1 MPYKPSPNTQCQHR
15 SQLNRRC
22 RLPIA
27 PTHPALC
34 AFHARAAAQ
43 AETRQNAQL
52 VATELLAGTE
62 NFSTPANVNLF
73 LGNLLKNFANHQV
86 SRRDATTLAYISQ
99 LLLNSHSVMHRQA
112 KDAQAAATAAKAAE
126 PQRIVIDMPRPNRGH
141 LDDPPSN
148 RSDGSST
155 PASSCNGTTP
165 APTSSCSGG
174 SSDPLFS
181 PSSSAGESSDSHA
194 SSTAPLQAPTTR
206 IGTTLSTT
214 PSLTPTTQITTPP
227 ENCHPE
233 RSEGSAFPPGQP
245 HVNDPATPNTPTPNI
260 PPPHANKVLYHP
272 DDDDPANRSY
282 PLPTRSL
289 QRVYGFSDRF
299 RRHRYGATQHFSPL
313 TARHAPLVH
322 PERRL
327 RRSAFHSP
335 LATPHSPLLP
345 SERYLSAAIIASSIQ
360 PAVKTKHSQQS
371 PARQRRNLRRKR
383 SNPATPRPSTLSA
396 TLLDSAATAVQA
408 NAAPNLMISLFG
420 KNEPVEPSLLDKL
433 KASVSK
439 TKAALSETVDTIFQG
454 QRKIDPALLKQLETA
469 LLSADIGVATT
480 KEILQSIREKLDRSA
495 LSDASQLKR
504 EIKSHIVRIL
514 NTPKPPATP
523 STNGTGT
530 RVIFI
535 VGVNG
540 AGKTTSIGKLA
551 NRLKQEGRS
560 VVLCAADTFRAAA
573 IEQLAIWAERN
584 GIEMIKQKFGA
595 DPAAVV
601 YDAVAAAKARGADIV
616 IVDTAGR
623 LHTKS
628 NLMAELE
635 KMKRTAAKVIPGAP
649 HEVLLV
655 LDATTGQNGLAQA
668 REFTSTVG
676 VTGIILTKL
685 DGTAKGGIV
694 VPISREL
701 NLPIRFV
708 GTGEQIN
715 DMVPFD
721 AETYAD
727 SLFT

>member
-1 MPYKPSPNTQCQHR
+1 
-15 SQLNRRC
+15 
-22 RLPIA
+22 
-27 PTHPALC
+27 
-34 AFHARAAAQ
+34 
-43 AETRQNAQL
+43 
-52 VATELLAGTE
+52 
-62 NFSTPANVNLF
+62 
-73 LGNLLKNFANHQV
+73 
-86 SRRDATTLAYISQ
+86 
-99 LLLNSHSVMHRQA
+99 
-112 KDAQAAATAAKAAE
+112 
-126 PQRIVIDMPRPNRGH
+126 
-141 LDDPPSN
+141 
-148 RSDGSST
+148 
-155 PASSCNGTTP
+155 
-165 APTSSCSGG
+165 
-174 SSDPLFS
+174 
-181 PSSSAGESSDSHA
+181 
-194 SSTAPLQAPTTR
+194 
-206 IGTTLSTT
+206 
-214 PSLTPTTQITTPP
+214 
-227 ENCHPE
+227 
-233 RSEGSAFPPGQP
+233 
-245 HVNDPATPNTPTPNI
+245 
-260 PPPHANKVLYHP
+260 
-272 DDDDPANRSY
+272 
-282 PLPTRSL
+282 
-289 QRVYGFSDRF
+289 
-299 RRHRYGATQHFSPL
+299 
-313 TARHAPLVH
+313 
-322 PERRL
+322 
-327 RRSAFHSP
+327 
-335 LATPHSPLLP
+335 
-345 SERYLSAAIIASSIQ
+345 
-360 PAVKTKHSQQS
+360 
-371 PARQRRNLRRKR
+371 
-383 SNPATPRPSTLSA
+383 
-396 TLLDSAATAVQA
+396 
-408 NAAPNLMISLFG
+408 MISLFG

-480 KEILQSIREKLDRSA
+480 KEILESIKEKLDRSA

-514 NTPKPPATP
+514 NTAKPPATP

-530 RVIFI
+530 RVIFM

-727 SLFT
+727 SLFN